1 MLYYTDEAAIKCS
14 LEVLSVACK
23 FPMLER
29 KIAEHGYRKKEI
41 AQSLEISERAFLGK
55 CSGETDF
62 KWSEV
67 CEMQRR
73 FFPEISKEALM
84 QRTV

>member
-1 MLYYTDEAAIKCS
+1 MASE
-14 LEVLSVACK
+14 
-23 FPMLER
+23 FPMLES

-41 AQSLEISERAFLGK
+41 AQGLGISERAFLGK
-55 CSGETDF
+55 CNGETDF
-62 KWSEV
+62 KWNEV
-67 CEMQRR
+67 CEMQRK